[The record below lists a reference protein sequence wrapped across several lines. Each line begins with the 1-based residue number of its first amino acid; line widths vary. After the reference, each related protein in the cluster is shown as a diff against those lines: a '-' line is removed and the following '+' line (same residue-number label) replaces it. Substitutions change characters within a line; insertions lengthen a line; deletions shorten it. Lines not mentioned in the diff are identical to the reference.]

1 MDPATH
7 TLFSFAIA
15 RAGANRLTR
24 GATGLLLVSGVAA
37 DLDLLSYFAGPN
49 TFYRLHGTLLHS
61 VAGSAALAL
70 AIAGLAVLLD
80 RRLAANR
87 NRPSGY
93 APLRFSGVLAACAIG
108 CAGHLLLDFFSDN
121 PIRLWWP
128 FRSSWS
134 CLNFTPTF
142 DVWIFLVLLAGSAL
156 PALFRLINEEIGERK
171 KGMRISKGAFAALLL
186 VAAAMG
192 WRGWMHRRAE
202 DLLFSRE
209 YHGAAPV
216 RSAAF
221 PEITTPFAWRGVV
234 ATDNTLETIEVS
246 FAPGSVFDPDRSIR
260 EYKPD
265 PSPALDTAERTST
278 AQLFSACAQFP
289 AASFQQADDGYR
301 LVLRDLRYASAVHGF
316 PHLIA
321 EVDLNPQLQ
330 VTREELRFA
339 KRP

>member
-7 TLFSFAIA
+7 TLFSFALA

-24 GATGLLLVSGVAA
+24 GATPLLIVSGVAA
-37 DLDLLSYFAGPN
+37 DLDLLSYLGGPDI
-49 TFYRLHGTLLHS
+49 FYRFHGTLLHS
-61 VAGSAALAL
+61 VAGSAVLAL
-70 AIAGLAVLLD
+70 AIAGLVLFLD
-80 RRLAANR
+80 QRFTSKH
-87 NRPSGY
+87 PSVS
-93 APLRFSGVLAACAIG
+93 APLRFPRVLAVCAIG
-108 CAGHLLLDFFSDN
+108 CAGHLLLDFLSDN
-121 PIRLWWP
+121 PVRLWWP
-128 FRSSWS
+128 FYNRWS
-134 CLNFTPTF
+134 CLDFTPAF
-142 DVWIFLVLLAGSAL
+142 ALWIFLMLLAGAAL
-156 PALFRLINEEIGERK
+156 PALFHLINEEIGERK
-171 KGMRISKGAFAALLL
+171 KGGRISKGAVTALLL
-186 VAAAMG
+186 VAAAIG

-221 PEITTPFAWRGVV
+221 PEITSPFAWRGVV
-234 ATDNTLETIEVS
+234 ATDNTLETLEVS
-246 FAPGSVFDPDRSIR
+246 LAPGSVFDPDRSVR

-265 PSPALDTAERTST
+265 PSPALEVAERTAT
-278 AQLFSACAQFP
+278 AQLFSAYAQFP

-301 LVLRDLRYASAVHGF
+301 LVLRDLRYASDVHGL

-321 EVDLNPQLQ
+321 VVDLDSQLH